1 MPDHPVTR
9 DNQSRREEIIDK
21 PLSKYPY
28 PIPSRE
34 EILGVLR
41 TSEAPLAANDIA
53 EALSIKRQEREGFF
67 KRLGAMERDGQ
78 VRLDKRGYYQL
89 THPSNFVAGRVQG
102 HRDGFGFLVR
112 DDGQDDLF
120 LPNGEMQKVMHNDRV
135 LARIVGYDRR
145 GRPEGHIVEVTDRAN
160 KRIIGRLIN
169 ENGALILVPEDKR
182 IGHDILI
189 TQNPKKAKVGQVVS
203 VDLTD
208 FPSRH
213 SQPLGRVAEVIG
225 DIDDPGME
233 IEIAVR
239 KYGVPHEFS
248 ERALEQAS
256 KLPDEVRPTDIRHRV
271 DLRDVPLVTI
281 DGEDARDFDDA
292 VYCEPMNVGRGTG
305 FRLLV
310 AIADVSH
317 YVRPNE
323 PLDVDAL
330 DRSTSVYFPRRVI
343 PMLPEKLSN
352 GLCSLNPQVD
362 RCVLVCDMVI
372 TARGEIKA
380 YQFYP
385 AVMHSAA
392 RLTYTEVASVLTNTK
407 GPEAAKRADLLPQL
421 QDLYG
426 VYKSLHAAR
435 QKRGAIDFD
444 TTETYIVCNAQ
455 GKIEQI
461 VPRHRNDAHRLI
473 EECMLAANVCAADF
487 LKRNKHPGLYRV
499 HAGPTP
505 EKLENLRAFLRG
517 VGLSLGGGEK
527 PHASD
532 YAALMAQVRDRP
544 DAQMLQSMV
553 LRSMQ
558 QAVYSPDNIGHFG
571 LAYEAYAHFTSP
583 IRRYPDL
590 LTHRA
595 IYAILQGKKYQ
606 PEVGHDVTLSTGL
619 TKAARAMQQ
628 ADDESHSRKRNNV
641 AIWEE
646 LGLHCSSNERRADEA
661 SRDVEAWL
669 KCYFMRDKLG
679 EEYGGMVNGV
689 TTFGIFVQL
698 DSLFIEGLVHITELG
713 ADYFQYDEVK
723 NELRGERTGIRYRMS
738 DRVRVQVSRVDLD
751 SRKIDFRLVRDTPI
765 KPPSSRPA
773 TANAVEHAGNG
784 IAAGPRVRPFPDDGG
799 SVNSRRRGGKK
810 MASLPPTIAN
820 DVAVAKKRGTPPKAA
835 AKTHAP
841 RKKR

>member
-1 MPDHPVTR
+1 M
-9 DNQSRREEIIDK
+9 
-21 PLSKYPY
+21 SKYPY

-53 EALSIKRQEREGFF
+53 ETLSIKRQEREGFF

-78 VRLDKRGYYQL
+78 LRLDKRGYYQL

-102 HRDGFGFLVR
+102 HRDGYGFIIR

-120 LPNGEMQKVMHNDRV
+120 LPNAEMQKVMHGDRV

-160 KRIIGRLIN
+160 KRVIGRLLS
-169 ENGALILVPEDKR
+169 ESGALIVAPEDKR
-182 IGHDILI
+182 ISHDILV
-189 TQNPKKAKVGQVVS
+189 TQNAKKAKVGQVV
-203 VDLTD
+203 VVELTE
-208 FPSRH
+208 FPSRY
-213 SQPLGRVAEVIG
+213 SQPLGRVTEVLG

-248 ERALEQAS
+248 EAALADAA
-256 KLPDEVRPTDIRHRV
+256 KLPDEVRTTDIRHRV

-292 VYCEPMNVGRGTG
+292 VYCEPMKVGRGDG

-317 YVRPNE
+317 YVKPE
-323 PLDVDAL
+323 SGLDGDAIE
-330 DRSTSVYFPRRVI
+330 RSTSVYFPRRVI

-385 AVMHSAA
+385 GVMHSAA
-392 RLTYTEVASVLTNTK
+392 RLTYTEVAAILGNTK
-407 GPEAAKRADLLPQL
+407 GPEAARRSALVPQL
-421 QDLYG
+421 QNLYG
-426 VYKSLHAAR
+426 VFKSLLAAR

-461 VPRHRNDAHRLI
+461 LPRQRNDAHKLI

-487 LKRNKHPGLYRV
+487 MKRNKHPGLYRV
-499 HAGPTP
+499 HAGPTT
-505 EKLENLRAFLRG
+505 EKLENLRTFLRG
-517 VGLSLGGGEK
+517 MGLSLGGGDT

-544 DAQMLQSMV
+544 DAQMLQTML

-571 LAYEAYAHFTSP
+571 LAYDAYAHFTSP

-595 IYAILQGKKYQ
+595 IYAILSGTKYRPQ
-606 PEVGHDVTLSTGL
+606 APSGVTLNTALSPR
-619 TKAARAMQQ
+619 ARALQQQ
-628 ADDESHSRKRNNV
+628 AEPSERAAISRANAT

-646 LGLHCSSNERRADEA
+646 LGLHCSANERRADEA
-661 SRDVEAWL
+661 SRDVETWL

-679 EEYGGMVNGV
+679 EEYGGMVSGV
-689 TTFGIFVQL
+689 TSFGIFVQL
-698 DSLFIEGLVHITELG
+698 DSLFIEGLVHVTELG
-713 ADYFQYDEVK
+713 SDYFQYDEIK
-723 NELRGERTGIRYRMS
+723 NELRGERTGIRYRLS

-751 SRKIDFRLVRDTPI
+751 ARKIDFRLVRDTPAKQI
-765 KPPSSRPA
+765 APRAPQAESRPVA
-773 TANAVEHAGNG
+773 EANG
-784 IAAGPRVRPFPDDGG
+784 AGPRVRTLPGADAG
-799 SVNSRRRGGKK
+799 RRKQAAPGKT
-810 MASLPPTIAN
+810 PGV
-820 DVAVAKKRGTPPKAA
+820 VAARAARTQTAKKRTASKSAPKARS
-835 AKTHAP
+835 
-841 RKKR
+841 RKKG

>member
-1 MPDHPVTR
+1 MSGAPVRLRLPRSRKPNATR
-9 DNQSRREEIIDK
+9 KIIDK

-41 TSEAPLAANDIA
+41 TSDAPLAANDIA

-67 KRLGAMERDGQ
+67 RRVAAMERDGQ
-78 VRLDKRGYYQL
+78 IRLDKRGHYQL

-102 HRDGFGFLVR
+102 HRDGYGFVIR

-120 LPNGEMQKVMHNDRV
+120 LPNAEMQKVMHNDRV

-145 GRPEGHIVEVTDRAN
+145 GRPEGHVVEVTERAN
-160 KRIIGRLIN
+160 KRVIGRLLN
-169 ENGALILVPEDKR
+169 ENGALIVAPEDKR
-182 IGHDILI
+182 ISHDILV
-189 TQNPKKAKVGQVVS
+189 TQNAKKAKVGQVV
-203 VDLTD
+203 VVELTD

-213 SQPLGRVAEVIG
+213 SQPLGRVCEVLG

-239 KYGVPHEFS
+239 KYGVPHEFGAQ
-248 ERALEQAS
+248 ALGEAAA
-256 KLPDEVRPTDIRHRV
+256 LPDKVRPADLRYRV

-292 VYCEPMNVGRGTG
+292 VYCEPAAVGRGEG
-305 FRLLV
+305 FRLIV

-317 YVRPNE
+317 YVQPGS
-323 PLDVDAL
+323 PLDADAVE
-330 DRSTSVYFPRRVI
+330 RSTSVYFPRRVI

-362 RCVLVCDMVI
+362 RCVLACDMI
-372 TARGEIKA
+372 INARGDIKA

-385 AVMHSAA
+385 AVIHSAA
-392 RLTYTEVASVLTNTK
+392 RLTYTEVAAVLSNTK
-407 GPEAAKRADLLPQL
+407 GPEAARRAELMPHL
-421 QDLYG
+421 QHLYG
-426 VYKSLHAAR
+426 VYKALFVAR

-444 TTETYIVCNAQ
+444 TTETYIICNAQ

-461 VPRHRNDAHRLI
+461 LPRQRNDAHRLI

-505 EKLENLRAFLRG
+505 EKLENLRAFLRDM
-517 VGLSLGGGEK
+517 GLTLGGGDT

-532 YAALMAQVRDRP
+532 YAALMAHIRDRP
-544 DAQMLQSMV
+544 DAQMLQPML

-571 LAYEAYAHFTSP
+571 LAYDAYAHFTSP

-595 IYAILQGKKYQ
+595 IYAILSGKKYTPKS
-606 PEVGHDVTLSTGL
+606 PEGVELNTALSPR
-619 TKAARAMQQ
+619 ARAMQRE
-628 ADDESHSRKRNNV
+628 DDEARGRARSNA

-689 TTFGIFVQL
+689 TSFGIFVQL
-698 DSLFIEGLVHITELG
+698 DALFIEGLVHVTELG

-723 NELRGERTGIRYRMS
+723 NELRGERTGIRYRLS

-751 SRKIDFRLVRDTPI
+751 ARKIDFRLVRETPV
-765 KPPSSRPA
+765 KAPRPA
-773 TANAVEHAGNG
+773 SAVAAEAGAG
-784 IAAGPRVRPFPDDGG
+784 GPRVR
-799 SVNSRRRGGKK
+799 
-810 MASLPPTIAN
+810 ALPPAEGAARRKKAASAPSA
-820 DVAVAKKRGTPPKAA
+820 AVKEARAARKKGAASKPAAKKARS
-835 AKTHAP
+835 
-841 RKKR
+841 RKKY

>member
-1 MPDHPVTR
+1 MGRHE
-9 DNQSRREEIIDK
+9 RRARSAPLAAVAQAKRNEKIIDK

-41 TSEAPLAANDIA
+41 TSDAPLAANDIA

-67 KRLGAMERDGQ
+67 RRVAAMERDGQ
-78 VRLDKRGYYQL
+78 IRLDKRGHYQL

-102 HRDGFGFLVR
+102 HRDGYGFVIR

-120 LPNGEMQKVMHNDRV
+120 LPNAEMQKVMHNDRV

-145 GRPEGHIVEVTDRAN
+145 GRPEGHVVEVTERAN
-160 KRIIGRLIN
+160 KRVIGRLLN
-169 ENGALILVPEDKR
+169 ENGALIVAPEDKR
-182 IGHDILI
+182 ISHDILV
-189 TQNPKKAKVGQVVS
+189 TQNAKKAKVGQVV
-203 VDLTD
+203 VVELTD

-213 SQPLGRVAEVIG
+213 SQPLGRVCEVLG

-239 KYGVPHEFS
+239 KYGVPHEFGAQ
-248 ERALEQAS
+248 ALGEAAA
-256 KLPDEVRPTDIRHRV
+256 LPDKVRPADLRYRV

-292 VYCEPMNVGRGTG
+292 VYCEPAAVGRGEG
-305 FRLLV
+305 FRLIV

-317 YVRPNE
+317 YVQPGS
-323 PLDVDAL
+323 PLDADAVE
-330 DRSTSVYFPRRVI
+330 RSTSVYFPRRVI

-362 RCVLVCDMVI
+362 RCVLACDMI
-372 TARGEIKA
+372 INARGDIKA

-385 AVMHSAA
+385 AVIHSAA
-392 RLTYTEVASVLTNTK
+392 RLTYTEVAAVLSNTK
-407 GPEAAKRADLLPQL
+407 GPEAARRAELMPHL
-421 QDLYG
+421 QHLYG
-426 VYKSLHAAR
+426 VYKALFVAR

-461 VPRHRNDAHRLI
+461 LPRQRNDAHRLI

-505 EKLENLRAFLRG
+505 EKLENLRAFLRDM
-517 VGLSLGGGEK
+517 GLTLGGGDT

-532 YAALMAQVRDRP
+532 YAALMAHIRDRP
-544 DAQMLQSMV
+544 DAQMLQPML

-571 LAYEAYAHFTSP
+571 LAYDAYAHFTSP

-595 IYAILQGKKYQ
+595 IYAILSGKKYTPKS
-606 PEVGHDVTLSTGL
+606 PEGVELNTALSPR
-619 TKAARAMQQ
+619 ARAMQRE
-628 ADDESHSRKRNNV
+628 DDEARGRARSNA

-689 TTFGIFVQL
+689 TSFGIFVQL
-698 DSLFIEGLVHITELG
+698 DALFIEGLVHVTELG

-723 NELRGERTGIRYRMS
+723 NELRGERTGIRYRLS

-751 SRKIDFRLVRDTPI
+751 ARKIDFRLVRETPV
-765 KPPSSRPA
+765 KAPRPA
-773 TANAVEHAGNG
+773 SAVAAEAGAG
-784 IAAGPRVRPFPDDGG
+784 GPRVR
-799 SVNSRRRGGKK
+799 
-810 MASLPPTIAN
+810 ALPPAEGAARRKKAASAPSA
-820 DVAVAKKRGTPPKAA
+820 AVKEARAARKKGAASKPAAKKARS
-835 AKTHAP
+835 
-841 RKKR
+841 RKKY